1 MEGISIS
8 LFKLEALMRDHRIR
22 DELKIT
28 DLRYLVKRF
37 MFTSISS
44 LVPIIGRAEK
54 VLDVGC
60 GSAPYCS
67 LFSNVSC
74 YIGIDLNP
82 QKRPNIV
89 ASTELLPIRSR
100 SFNVVISTQVLM
112 HLNEPL
118 NFLKEAS
125 RVLDRGGF
133 LLISAHGIWYERH
146 EPGFKDLYSSEAIY
160 QKIGTQGQDLKIN
173 GTIALKMYLSDIY
186 SWASSFDAS
195 GVFERSPPLLS
206 YDELA
211 SLPQV
216 ALWSIVLAPIFITLV
231 FITYRGKG
239 QN

>member
-8 LFKLEALMRDHRIR
+8 LFKLEALIRDHRIH

-60 GSAPYCS
+60 GSAPYRS

-89 ASTELLPIRSR
+89 ASAELLPIRSR

-112 HLNEPL
+112 YLNEPL

-125 RVLDRGGF
+125 RVLDQGGF

-146 EPGFKDLYSSEAIY
+146 APGFKDLWRWTLDGLFLLLQKASFEIVAYDSMNPYTSILQLLLLYIPWKPFAI
-160 QKIGTQGQDLKIN
+160 ILNTLGL
-173 GTIALKMYLSDIY
+173 
-186 SWASSFDAS
+186 
-195 GVFERSPPLLS
+195 VFEKLFGNKGPRIHLNHVI
-206 YDELA
+206 LA
-211 SLPQV
+211 QR
-216 ALWSIVLAPIFITLV
+216 T
-231 FITYRGKG
+231 GEMK
-239 QN
+239 